1 MGKNKTCI
9 VAIDD
14 NGDNLTS
21 IKALINEFFPNIDV
35 WVAKSG
41 MQGIEI
47 IHQYHPSVILL
58 DIFMPEMDGF
68 EVCALI
74 KNNDLTKEIPVVFLT
89 ADKGDPDLRVKALE
103 CGAEA
108 FLSKPIE
115 VTELIAQIRSMIK
128 IYEANIAKKSEKERL
143 EKLVEIKTAELQK
156 NHLQTLQ
163 ILEEL
168 KTENNIRKA
177 SEKALLEAEKL
188 AHLASFELN
197 VKTDSLFWSEEIL
210 NILHA
215 QSMTEITPLSK
226 ALNFVYP
233 EDRET
238 IIRYRNLAIS
248 EMKLVQFQ
256 FRILLFSGEIRYL
269 DARFFPAISS
279 IKKVIILRGSIQDI
293 TPQVLAE
300 QHLLHMSKHDYLT
313 GIFNRMYFEEMMIM
327 LDKSENYPLSIVMA
341 DVNGLKMIND
351 SFGHAKGDDILRKVA
366 LVLSEGRKPTD
377 VVARLGGDEFVM
389 MLPNTDETMT
399 EECIGKMIASA
410 EAKREYPVSLSISF
424 GHSTKHKDNIF
435 IQTVLK
441 KAEDDMYR
449 HKITESSSMRSKS
462 VDLIMNALFAK
473 SPREMNHSKRVSE
486 ICEAIAEKMMTTQD
500 EINQVKTAG
509 LLHDIGKIGVDESIL
524 NKNGKLDSD
533 EWIEV
538 KKHSEIGYRILSS
551 VNEFSELARHILEHH
566 EKMDGTGYP
575 KGIKSEKISLQAKI
589 IGVADAFDA
598 MTSERTYRKGLT
610 VEEAIHEIKK
620 YSGSQFDPVVAK
632 IFVTKVLEAEWEESV
647 G

>member
-1 MGKNKTCI
+1 
-9 VAIDD
+9 
-14 NGDNLTS
+14 
-21 IKALINEFFPNIDV
+21 
-35 WVAKSG
+35 
-41 MQGIEI
+41 
-47 IHQYHPSVILL
+47 
-58 DIFMPEMDGF
+58 
-68 EVCALI
+68 
-74 KNNDLTKEIPVVFLT
+74 
-89 ADKGDPDLRVKALE
+89 
-103 CGAEA
+103 
-108 FLSKPIE
+108 
-115 VTELIAQIRSMIK
+115 
-128 IYEANIAKKSEKERL
+128 
-143 EKLVEIKTAELQK
+143 
-156 NHLQTLQ
+156 
-163 ILEEL
+163 
-168 KTENNIRKA
+168 
-177 SEKALLEAEKL
+177 
-188 AHLASFELN
+188 

-410 EAKREYPVSLSISF
+410 EAKREYPFPFPFHLDIRP
-424 GHSTKHKDNIF
+424 NI
-435 IQTVLK
+435 
-441 KAEDDMYR
+441 
-449 HKITESSSMRSKS
+449 
-462 VDLIMNALFAK
+462 
-473 SPREMNHSKRVSE
+473 
-486 ICEAIAEKMMTTQD
+486 
-500 EINQVKTAG
+500 KT
-509 LLHDIGKIGVDESIL
+509 
-524 NKNGKLDSD
+524 
-533 EWIEV
+533 
-538 KKHSEIGYRILSS
+538 
-551 VNEFSELARHILEHH
+551 
-566 EKMDGTGYP
+566 
-575 KGIKSEKISLQAKI
+575 ISLFKP
-589 IGVADAFDA
+589 F
-598 MTSERTYRKGLT
+598 
-610 VEEAIHEIKK
+610 
-620 YSGSQFDPVVAK
+620 
-632 IFVTKVLEAEWEESV
+632 
-647 G
+647 